1 MDITEKENVASK
13 QSKRTKKEMRIN
25 KERALKLS
33 VSERAPLKTKGNLCD
48 LNTWSKILS
57 PVIPEPPI

>member
-1 MDITEKENVASK
+1 
-13 QSKRTKKEMRIN
+13 MRIN